1 MASKRDLKKEVNNM
15 VFDVVEECF
24 SLQLYDESKRE
35 VTDKFIEEAA
45 DYMEEILS
53 KINAAKTKKDFAPL
67 RAEIEKT
74 GEDWVER
81 LNKLQ

>member
-53 KINAAKTKKDFAPL
+53 KINTAKTKKDFAPL

-74 GEDWVER
+74 GEAWVER

>member
-53 KINAAKTKKDFAPL
+53 KINKAKTKKDFAPL